1 MSDDTRAVL
10 EKRLKYLNEILDLQM
25 ELGEDTTSVNEK
37 IREVEQLLKNM

>member
-1 MSDDTRAVL
+1 MSEDTRAVL